1 MKPIVGISCSLRARD
16 EDIVH
21 ELQDRYVRAI
31 RQAGGLVVT
40 LPRLAPEDAKHVAQ
54 FLDGI
59 VISGGRD
66 IPPDFYGAEPHPATD
81 TDEAMRERVEFEI
94 ALVKA
99 MAELG
104 KPVLGICHGC
114 QLLNVAFGGTL
125 VQDIPSQ
132 WASPLTHK
140 LPDRPWFVEHEV
152 EIKTGSLLWEWLKAT
167 RIIVKSAHHQAVARV
182 GENLQVVAWAPDGI
196 VEAIEATDGKCVIG
210 VQWHPEAQ
218 LEDEHA
224 QSLFTAFVQACR
236 EVKSSS
242 GGRTSW

>member
-1 MKPIVGISCSLRARD
+1 MRPIIGISCNIRARD
-16 EDIVH
+16 EEFVH
-21 ELQDRYVRAI
+21 ELQDRYVQAI
-31 RQAGGLVVT
+31 KLAGGIAVA
-40 LPRLAPEDAKHVAQ
+40 LPRLDPEEIPDLVQ

-81 TDEAMRERVEFEI
+81 TDEAMRERVKFEV

-99 MAELG
+99 MAEAN

-132 WASPLTHK
+132 WASPLVHR
-140 LPDRPWFVEHEV
+140 LPDRPWFAEHEV
-152 EIKTGSLLWEWLKAT
+152 EILSGSLLWEWLQTPKIT
-167 RIIVKSAHHQAVARV
+167 VKSAHHQAVAKV
-182 GENLQVVAWAPDGI
+182 GNGLKVVAWAPDGVI
-196 VEAIEATDGKCVIG
+196 EAIEATDGKLVLG

-218 LEDEHA
+218 LEAGHA
-224 QSLFTAFVQACR
+224 RRLFTAFVQACSQ
-236 EVKSSS
+236 EGKT
-242 GGRTSW
+242 G